1 MRRTKIVAT
10 IGPAC
15 DDLETLR
22 EIFLRGVDVARLNF
36 SHGNH
41 EEHRKRIEKIKK
53 LKKINKEE

>member
-41 EEHRKRIEKIKK
+41 ELSLIHI
-53 LKKINKEE
+53 